1 LFKLFGAVYRSEI
14 LYKIKEIYMAHKPP
28 PQKNDNPFA
37 TVRVY
42 STDPDSD
49 SAATTQPAYPSANKQ
64 TARIWR
70 DSKRRRGKTVTVIG
84 GLQHDPAT
92 FEELLRTLKKHCGA
106 GGTFKDGELEIQG
119 DHRETITTKLAQMG
133 YKTKQVGG

>member
-1 LFKLFGAVYRSEI
+1 
-14 LYKIKEIYMAHKPP
+14 MKP
-28 PQKNDNPFA
+28 KSNA
-37 TVRVY
+37 RLVY
-42 STDPDSD
+42 STDP
-49 SAATTQPAYPSANKQ
+49 TPEPEPQPAPTTYPSAAQQ

-92 FEELLRTLKKHCGA
+92 FEALLKKLKQQCGA

-119 DHRETITTKLAQMG
+119 DHRERVATALAAMG
-133 YKTKQVGG
+133 YKIKHVGG

>member
-1 LFKLFGAVYRSEI
+1 
-14 LYKIKEIYMAHKPP
+14 MKP
-28 PQKNDNPFA
+28 KSNA
-37 TVRVY
+37 RLVY
-42 STDPDSD
+42 STDP
-49 SAATTQPAYPSANKQ
+49 TPEPEPQPAPTTYPSAAQQ

-92 FEELLRTLKKHCGA
+92 FEALLKKLKQQCGA

-119 DHRETITTKLAQMG
+119 DHRERVATALAAMG
-133 YKTKQVGG
+133 YKIKHVGS